1 MKPMQLSEIIQRNLK
16 TLISPETR
24 EVALGE
30 SIGGNAGMASYALNM
45 EISPEGEILYVGNE
59 PSRTNATV
67 RIFIPA
73 FATRKT
79 QLHEMGVEIWGDSKR
94 EEKSPLSKSI
104 WIWNLYRE
112 KTEHELLDLFMTGDL
127 SWEALLEFLRTKYPR
142 LVRELE

>member
-1 MKPMQLSEIIQRNLK
+1 MKPSEVIRKNLK
-16 TLISPETR
+16 TLISPNTR
-24 EVALGE
+24 EIALGE

-45 EISPEGEILYVGNE
+45 ELSPEGEILYVGNE

-79 QLHEMGVEIWGDSKR
+79 KLHEIGVEIWGKVGP
-94 EEKSPLSKSI
+94 EEKSPLTKSV

-112 KTEHELLDLFMTGDL
+112 KTEHDLLDRFINGDL
-127 SWEALLEFLRTKYPR
+127 KWEFLLEFLRTKYPR